1 MTQIKPKNTGK
12 KILTNRI
19 FIFFGLLLVLI
30 LLSGYYAAN
39 YQNHLQYPNT
49 AVILKNYPAGET
61 VSVTGSVIKINNIKS
76 FIVTDSYHGKVVYYT
91 VYSSEKVS
99 IGDQIEVLGVLGNSY
114 QINASKILSVST
126 FDYKFLLLRSFI
138 AFLIF
143 FFFFRR
149 YWRFDF
155 RKMEFRRLK

>member
-1 MTQIKPKNTGK
+1 MSQLKTYSTVK
-12 KILTNRI
+12 KILTNRA
-19 FIFFGLLLVLI
+19 FIFFGLLLVI
-30 LLSGYYAAN
+30 IILSGYYAAN
-39 YQNHLQYPNT
+39 YENHLQYPNT
-49 AVILKNYPAGET
+49 AVILENYTAGET
-61 VSVTGSVIKINNIKS
+61 VSVTGSVIKINNNS

-99 IGDQIEVLGVLGNSY
+99 IGDQIEVLGILGNSY

-143 FFFFRR
+143 LFFFRR

>member
-1 MTQIKPKNTGK
+1 MTQLKPKKTVK
-12 KILTNRI
+12 KILTNRT

-30 LLSGYYAAN
+30 LLSSYYAAN

-138 AFLIF
+138 AFQTL
-143 FFFFRR
+143 
-149 YWRFDF
+149 
-155 RKMEFRRLK
+155 LAL

>member
-1 MTQIKPKNTGK
+1 MTQLKPKKTVK
-12 KILTNRI
+12 KVLTNRI

-49 AVILKNYPAGET
+49 AVILKNYPIGET
-61 VSVTGSVIKINNIKS
+61 VSVTGSVIKINNNS

-99 IGDQIEVLGVLGNSY
+99 IGDQVEVLGVLGNSY
-114 QINASKILSVST
+114 QINASRILSVSP
-126 FDYKFLLLRSFI
+126 FDYKFLLQRSFI

-143 FFFFRR
+143 LFFFIR